1 MIPII
6 IIIISL
12 ILDGLL
18 TNFFPFTI
26 GNLSIFTPLL
36 TIVSLFS
43 IYPFYLKNSNKYYM
57 IAIIMGIVYD
67 LFYTNLLFLNGI
79 LFLILSI
86 MIKYLYKNFEV
97 NHLNII
103 LYVIILITIYEG
115 LQAGLIIIFN
125 LVPMSF
131 SKLFYKI
138 SHSLLLNIIYAEIL
152 YFTINHISKKYRKI
166 NIN

>member
-18 TNFFPFTI
+18 TNFLPFTI

-97 NHLNII
+97 NYLNII